1 MQLFLLGMIS
11 MGSAVAA
18 LLFLRFWR
26 TGRDRLFLWFAAAF
40 LLEAVNRAVYAWQ
53 GAPDEATAPYL
64 VARLVFFALVMAGIV
79 DRNIAMSRRPR
90 R

>member
-26 TGRDRLFLWFAAAF
+26 TTRDRLFLMFAASF
-40 LLEAVNRAVYAWQ
+40 GIEALNRALFAFN
-53 GAPDEATAPYL
+53 GARNEDEMLYFLT
-64 VARLVFFALVMAGIV
+64 RLASFALILAAIV
-79 DRNIAMSRRPR
+79 DKNRARRP
-90 R
+90 